1 MKFFTPVADW
11 RQCRRWYCMHTQSI
25 GFVFT
30 AVASA
35 AALTGAAAPW
45 FSVLDF
51 GIAMAIAAGIFAA
64 GLIGRLVAQKPR
76 AQHPPHAGDAN
87 GQ

>member
-11 RQCRRWYCMHTQSI
+11 KQCRRWYCMHTQSI
-25 GFVFT
+25 GLVFS

-35 AALTGAAAPW
+35 LALTGAVAPW

-51 GIAMAIAAGIFAA
+51 GIAMGIAAVIFAA
-64 GLIGRLVAQKPR
+64 GLVGRLLDQPPR
-76 AQHPPHAGDAN
+76 NARKGGAP
-87 GQ
+87 